1 MAYCPFCGVF
11 AETPHTTQERCID
24 ALKVEI
30 ERMRELLGQVQSSG
44 DPGMPATMKL
54 LPEDDQGPDR
64 GV

>member
-30 ERMRELLGQVQSSG
+30 ERMRELLGQAGESG
-44 DPGMPATMKL
+44 RPAAMKL
-54 LPEDDQGPDR
+54 LPDDDPGPDR